1 MKNKLIAGLSLML
14 ILSMAFG
21 FMALNAPNELTM
33 ANTEGTDPRLVTVS
47 GEGKIVVTPDLA
59 YIDIGVQTKNPDAAM
74 AQQEN
79 AKLMAVV
86 INAIKAAGVKAED
99 IQTTGYSLYQTY
111 DYYAEKQNDPYYIA
125 NNTVNVKV
133 KDITK
138 VGQIID
144 SATKAGANTINS
156 IRFTIDD
163 DSQYYQ
169 EALKLAMAD
178 AKGKAQAVLGT
189 FGKTAGLPYSVS
201 EVSNGGG
208 LYYDYYPGKGV
219 AEAAMDAS
227 TPIESGQITITANVS
242 VSYDY

>member
-111 DYYAEKQNDPYYIA
+111 DYYAEKQSDPYYIA

-219 AEAAMDAS
+219 AESAMDAS

>member
-14 ILSMAFG
+14 IISMAFG

-59 YIDIGVQTKNPDAAM
+59 YIDIGVQTKNPDAAI

-79 AKLMAVV
+79 AKLMTVV
-86 INAIKAAGVKAED
+86 INAIKATGVKAED

-111 DYYAEKQNDPYYIA
+111 DYYAEKQSDPYYIA

-156 IRFTIDD
+156 IRFTIED

-208 LYYDYYPGKGV
+208 LFYDYYPNKGV

-227 TPIESGQITITANVS
+227 TPIESGEITITANVS